1 MWRRTQNKS
10 IGNNY
15 VSQENRRNKRNRK
28 TKENNENLKEKQKE
42 MEKVMGSLSNHWEIN
57 HN

>member
-42 MEKVMGSLSNHWEIN
+42 MEKVMGSSSNH
-57 HN
+57 